1 VTTTGSTRCY
11 SKVSVNFTLIFSLPV
26 ERFELT
32 LIFCLRS
39 SYWIWIYWLN
49 IFAWALRGLA
59 VNEFDSGKYDGPSE
73 VPGMTIG
80 DVILSRFG
88 FVDGN
93 EDPYTFEWAW
103 WSVIYS
109 LGVSLMAIVAST
121 VFLGVVRFA
130 TGKSLST
137 DSDDDSEE
145 AEPPEIIQLPFQKVN
160 LTFKNIHYTVTSS
173 VGNEKIKLL
182 KGIDGIVEAGKMTAL
197 VSIVSL

>member
-1 VTTTGSTRCY
+1 
-11 SKVSVNFTLIFSLPV
+11 
-26 ERFELT
+26 
-32 LIFCLRS
+32 
-39 SYWIWIYWLN
+39 
-49 IFAWALRGLA
+49 
-59 VNEFDSGKYDGPSE
+59 
-73 VPGMTIG
+73 
-80 DVILSRFG
+80 
-88 FVDGN
+88 
-93 EDPYTFEWAW
+93 
-103 WSVIYS
+103 
-109 LGVSLMAIVAST
+109 MAIVAST